1 MNAPRPAPAAA
12 ATPRQ
17 RKEGPVLTEQAD
29 SPTVPAT
36 VRPVWYSYLRQPSA
50 LLAVA
55 VLAVMVALALFAPM
69 IADEPTGAG
78 RDVLQSPSGAHW
90 FGTDDLGQ
98 DIFAQVVWGT
108 RTSLVIGIAASMI
121 AILLGTAIGL
131 GAAYFRPLDGVS
143 TVITDVMLALPTLPL
158 MIMLAAVVSPSV
170 GTLTVIIGF
179 FAWPE
184 VARLIRSQ
192 GLVIAAMP
200 YIDGA
205 RVLGATGWRIVT
217 REILPAVVSLMVVSV
232 LLTASRAVISEAGLS
247 FLGLGDP
254 DAWSWGRILLNAQ
267 RSGVVAIAWWQTLFP
282 SLAILLLVLAATIA
296 GMRFNDIRDPRRNG
310 G

>member
-1 MNAPRPAPAAA
+1 MSA
-12 ATPRQ
+12 
-17 RKEGPVLTEQAD
+17 PVLTEQAL
-29 SPTVPAT
+29 PPAPAAP
-36 VRPVWYSYLRQPSA
+36 RRSFISGYLRQPVVA
-50 LLAVA
+50 LSVLVLLVMA
-55 VLAVMVALALFAPM
+55 VLAVFAPL
-69 IADEPTGAG
+69 IADEPAGAG
-78 RDVLQSPSGAHW
+78 ADVLQPPSGAHW

-108 RTSLVIGIAASMI
+108 RTSMVIGLAASLL
-121 AILLGTAIGL
+121 AIVLGTAIGL
-131 GAAYFRPLDGVS
+131 AAAYFRPFDAVA

-170 GTLTVIIGF
+170 TTLTLIIGF

-192 GLVIAAMP
+192 GLVISAMP

-267 RSGVVAIAWWQTLFP
+267 RSGTIAIAWWQTLFP
-282 SLAILLLVLAATIA
+282 SLAILFLVLAATLA
-296 GMRFNDIRDPRRNG
+296 GTRFNDTRDPRRNG

>member
-1 MNAPRPAPAAA
+1 MSA
-12 ATPRQ
+12 
-17 RKEGPVLTEQAD
+17 PVLTEQ
-29 SPTVPAT
+29 TVAVQEVG
-36 VRPVWYSYLRQPSA
+36 VRPAWRSYLRQPSA
-50 LLAVA
+50 LVAVA
-55 VLAVMVALALFAPM
+55 VLVVMVVLAVAAPL
-69 IADEPTGAG
+69 IADEPGGTSA
-78 RDVLQSPSGAHW
+78 DVLQSPSGRHW

-108 RTSLVIGIAASMI
+108 RTSLMIGVAASLI
-121 AILLGTAIGL
+121 ALVLGTAIGL
-131 GAAYFRPLDGVS
+131 VSAYFRPVDAVG

-158 MIMLAAVVSPSV
+158 MIMLAAVVNPSV
-170 GTLTVIIGF
+170 WTLTVIIGV

-192 GLVIAAMP
+192 GLVVTAMP

-217 REILPAVVSLMVVSV
+217 REIMPAVVPLMVVSV

-282 SLAILLLVLAATIA
+282 SLAILALVLAATVA
-296 GMRFNDIRDPRRNG
+296 GMRFNDNRDPRRNG

>member
-1 MNAPRPAPAAA
+1 MSA
-12 ATPRQ
+12 
-17 RKEGPVLTEQAD
+17 PVLTEQ
-29 SPTVPAT
+29 TVPPTEPQVGAT
-36 VRPVWYSYLRQPSA
+36 RAAWRNWLRQPSA
-50 LLAVA
+50 LLSML
-55 VLAVMVALALFAPM
+55 VLAVMVLLAVFAPL
-69 IADEPTGAG
+69 IADEPSGTSAE
-78 RDVLQSPSGAHW
+78 VLQPPSGGHW

-108 RTSLVIGIAASMI
+108 RTSLVIGVAASLI
-121 AILLGTAIGL
+121 ALLLGTAIGL
-131 GAAYFRPLDGVS
+131 ASAYVRGVDAVG
-143 TVITDVMLALPTLPL
+143 TVVTDVMLALPTLPL

-170 GTLTVIIGF
+170 VTLTIIIGV

-192 GLVIAAMP
+192 GLVVTAMP

-205 RVLGATGWRIVT
+205 RVLGASGWRIVT
-217 REILPAVVSLMVVSV
+217 REILPAVIPLMVVSV

-282 SLAILLLVLAATIA
+282 SLAILFLVLSATVA
-296 GMRFNDIRDPRRNG
+296 GMRFNDTRDPRRNG

>member
-1 MNAPRPAPAAA
+1 MSA
-12 ATPRQ
+12 
-17 RKEGPVLTEQAD
+17 PVLTEQ
-29 SPTVPAT
+29 TVP
-36 VRPVWYSYLRQPSA
+36 VREAPVVPAWRSYLRQPSA
-50 LLAVA
+50 LIAVLVLVVMVVLAVA
-55 VLAVMVALALFAPM
+55 APL
-69 IADEPTGAG
+69 IADEPGGTSA
-78 RDVLQSPSGAHW
+78 DVLQSPSGGHW

-108 RTSLVIGIAASMI
+108 RTSLVIGVAASLI
-121 AILLGTAIGL
+121 ALVLGAAIGL
-131 GAAYFRPLDGVS
+131 ASAYFRPVDAVA

-158 MIMLAAVVSPSV
+158 MIMLAAVVNPSV
-170 GTLTVIIGF
+170 WTLTVIIGV

-192 GLVIAAMP
+192 GLVVSAMP

-205 RVLGATGWRIVT
+205 RVLGARGWRIVT
-217 REILPAVVSLMVVSV
+217 REILPAVIPLMVVSV

-282 SLAILLLVLAATIA
+282 SLAILFLVLAATVA
-296 GMRFNDIRDPRRNG
+296 GMRFNDVRDPRRNG

>member
-1 MNAPRPAPAAA
+1 MSA
-12 ATPRQ
+12 
-17 RKEGPVLTEQAD
+17 PVLTEQ
-29 SPTVPAT
+29 TVAVQEVG
-36 VRPVWYSYLRQPSA
+36 VRPAWRSYLRQPSA
-50 LLAVA
+50 LVAVA
-55 VLAVMVALALFAPM
+55 VLVVMVVLAVAAPL
-69 IADEPTGAG
+69 IADEPGGTSA
-78 RDVLQSPSGAHW
+78 DVLQSPSGRHW

-108 RTSLVIGIAASMI
+108 RTSLMIGVAASLI
-121 AILLGTAIGL
+121 ALVLGTAIGL
-131 GAAYFRPLDGVS
+131 VSAYFRPVDAVG

-170 GTLTVIIGF
+170 WTLTVIIGV

-192 GLVIAAMP
+192 GLVVTAMP

-217 REILPAVVSLMVVSV
+217 REIMPAVVPLMVVSV

-282 SLAILLLVLAATIA
+282 SLAILALVLAATVA
-296 GMRFNDIRDPRRNG
+296 GMRFNDNRDPRRNG

>member
-1 MNAPRPAPAAA
+1 MSA
-12 ATPRQ
+12 
-17 RKEGPVLTEQAD
+17 PVLTEQAMP
-29 SPTVPAT
+29 SVAPAT
-36 VRPVWYSYLRQPSA
+36 ARRSRYGFLLQPAAMLSM
-50 LLAVA
+50 L
-55 VLAVMVALALFAPM
+55 VLVVMVLMAVFAPL
-69 IADEPTGAG
+69 IADEPAGAG
-78 RDVLQSPSGAHW
+78 PDVLQPPSGAHW

-98 DIFAQVVWGT
+98 DVFAQVVWGT
-108 RTSLVIGIAASMI
+108 RTSLVIGLAASVI
-121 AILLGTAIGL
+121 AIVVGTAVGL
-131 GAAYFRPLDGVS
+131 ASAYFRPIDAVA

-158 MIMLAAVVSPSV
+158 MIMLAAVVNPSV
-170 GTLTVIIGF
+170 VTLTLIIGF

-192 GLVIAAMP
+192 GLVISAMP

-282 SLAILLLVLAATIA
+282 SLAILLLVLAATVA
-296 GMRFNDIRDPRRNG
+296 GMRFNDTRDPRRNG

>member
-1 MNAPRPAPAAA
+1 MSA
-12 ATPRQ
+12 
-17 RKEGPVLTEQAD
+17 PVLTEQ
-29 SPTVPAT
+29 TVP
-36 VRPVWYSYLRQPSA
+36 VREAAVVPAWRSYLRQPSA
-50 LLAVA
+50 LISVLVLVVMV
-55 VLAVMVALALFAPM
+55 VLAIAAPL
-69 IADEPTGAG
+69 IADEPNGTSA
-78 RDVLQSPSGAHW
+78 DVLQSPSGGHW

-108 RTSLVIGIAASMI
+108 RTSLVIGVAASLI
-121 AILLGTAIGL
+121 ALVLGAAIGL
-131 GAAYFRPLDGVS
+131 ASAYFRPVDAAA
-143 TVITDVMLALPTLPL
+143 TVVTDVMLALPTLPL

-170 GTLTVIIGF
+170 WTLTVIIGV

-192 GLVIAAMP
+192 GLVVSAMP

-205 RVLGATGWRIVT
+205 RVLGARGWRIVT
-217 REILPAVVSLMVVSV
+217 REILPAVIPLMVVSV

-282 SLAILLLVLAATIA
+282 SLAILFLVLSATVA
-296 GMRFNDIRDPRRNG
+296 GMRFNDVRDPRRNG